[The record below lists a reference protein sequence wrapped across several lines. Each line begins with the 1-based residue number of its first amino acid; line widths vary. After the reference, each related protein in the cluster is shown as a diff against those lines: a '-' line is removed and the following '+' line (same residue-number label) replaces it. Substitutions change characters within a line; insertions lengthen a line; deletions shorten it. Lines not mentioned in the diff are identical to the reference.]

1 MPGSILHDTG
11 LSLHPK
17 IALRMDSPQK
27 QQIQIGFLTVRKHSS
42 LGFVG
47 GLLVLNGLA
56 RPVEFHCTL
65 PLLPTR
71 AQQLLYGTTLDE
83 FVAGEQIGR
92 ALIAKAKVK
101 PQAILTDTLAALSVR
116 HLVDSPIAAIDSAW
130 SKNEATLTYPQP
142 ARESW
147 HRISIDSYKLLVM
160 QEFAVDSK
168 QLEASLNAISI
179 DLIEPFGRIEGALME
194 AHPAAKA
201 A

>member
-1 MPGSILHDTG
+1 
-11 LSLHPK
+11 
-17 IALRMDSPQK
+17 MDSQQK

-65 PLLPTR
+65 PVLPTR
-71 AQQLLYGTTLDE
+71 AQQLLYGATLDE

-92 ALIAKAKVK
+92 ALLAKAKAK
-101 PQAILTDTLAALSVR
+101 PQVVLTDTLAALSVR
-116 HLVDSPIAAIDSAW
+116 HLVDSPIGAIDSSW

-142 ARESW
+142 SRDAW
-147 HRISIDSYKLLVM
+147 HQLSVSGYKLLII
-160 QEFAVDSK
+160 QEFADDSK
-168 QLEASLNAISI
+168 PLESFLESLSI

-194 AHPAAKA
+194 AHPATKA

>member
-1 MPGSILHDTG
+1 
-11 LSLHPK
+11 
-17 IALRMDSPQK
+17 MDSHQK

-65 PLLPTR
+65 PLLPSR
-71 AQQLLYGTTLDE
+71 AQQLLYGATLDE

-92 ALIAKAKVK
+92 ALVAKAKVK
-101 PQAILTDTLAALSVR
+101 PQVVLTDTLAALSVR
-116 HLVDSPIAAIDSAW
+116 HLIDTPIAAMDSAW
-130 SKNEATLTYPQP
+130 SKNEATLTFPQP
-142 ARESW
+142 IRESW
-147 HRISIDSYKLLVM
+147 HRISIGSYKLLVM
-160 QEFAVDSK
+160 QEFAADFS
-168 QLEASLNAISI
+168 QLESSLSVIAI

-194 AHPAAKA
+194 AHPATKA

>member
-1 MPGSILHDTG
+1 MPESILLDTG
-11 LSLHPK
+11 LSLHPR
-17 IALRMDSPQK
+17 IALRMDSQQK

-65 PLLPTR
+65 PLQPSR
-71 AQQLLYGTTLDE
+71 AQQLLYGATLDE

-92 ALIAKAKVK
+92 ALVAKAKVK
-101 PQAILTDTLAALSVR
+101 PQVILTDTLAALSVR
-116 HLVDSPIAAIDSAW
+116 HLIETPIGAIDSAW
-130 SKNEATLTYPQP
+130 SKNEATLTFPQP
-142 ARESW
+142 TRDSW
-147 HRISIDSYKLLVM
+147 HRISVGSYKLLVM
-160 QEFAVDSK
+160 QEFAADSS
-168 QLEASLNAISI
+168 QLESSLSGISI

-194 AHPAAKA
+194 AHPATKA

>member
-11 LSLHPK
+11 LSLHPR
-17 IALRMDSPQK
+17 IALRMDSQQK

-71 AQQLLYGTTLDE
+71 AQQLLYGATLDE

-101 PQAILTDTLAALSVR
+101 PQVILTDTLAALSVR

-142 ARESW
+142 TRESW